1 MSRGFQKFWN
11 TLTSLL
17 VVLVVLL
24 AIALAGVRVIGF
36 TPFSVLSGS
45 MEPTYHVGAIIY
57 VQKTAPENIK
67 VGDPITFVMN
77 EELTVATHRVV
88 RIDTENQRFYT
99 KGDANDA
106 EDGAPVHFNNLLGK
120 PVFTIPYLGYF
131 SDWIANPPGMYI
143 GITAGIVLL
152 LLLFLPDLLKKA
164 DEADKNAAEEKKQ
177 QQENKTRV

>member
-1 MSRGFQKFWN
+1 MSKGFQKFWN
-11 TLTSLL
+11 TITSFL

-24 AIALAGVRVIGF
+24 AIALAGVRVIGL
-36 TPFSVLSGS
+36 TPYAVLSGS
-45 MEPTYHVGAIIY
+45 MEPIYHVGSIIY
-57 VQKTAPENIK
+57 VQKTAPESIK

-88 RIDTENQRFYT
+88 RIDTANQSFYT
-99 KGDANDA
+99 KGDANDT

-120 PVFTIPYLGYF
+120 PVFTLPYLGYF
-131 SDWIANPPGMYI
+131 SNWITNPPGMYI

-164 DEADKNAAEEKKQ
+164 DEADKKDTEKKKKQ
-177 QQENKTRV
+177 QEKKSRV